1 MMTIIITI
9 CLVLSCA
16 LFIAFWVAIIDI
28 QNDIEE
34 LEQIGAKDEEG
45 GQE

>member
-9 CLVLSCA
+9 CLILSCA

-28 QNDIEE
+28 QKDIEE
-34 LEQIGAKDEEG
+34 LEPTGSKDEEG
-45 GQE
+45 AQE

>member
-9 CLVLSCA
+9 CFILSCT